1 MKKIC
6 LLLTIAVQTLTAMQ
20 EPKSRHLLLSNG
32 TDWNVDVKYQ
42 SDGKELSRQVPKRE
56 EIALNNPETIK
67 QLQVFPSGDL
77 WSFFKVFTPPNEA
90 AKIQDQLRKYATGDV
105 ILNVSL
111 PERIG
116 GSYASF
122 IVSAVPEQE
131 LSQLIA
137 KEALYLKKY
146 FPKVDQVINES
157 KGMKGLFGFKPLP
170 VEERHFFELGENP
183 SKDSINAVYEQKRK
197 LFQKIA
203 GAGQTQSAGERA
215 RAEDALTLINLAYDI
230 LMQEA
235 GLKEKKDQ
243 LQKLTN
249 ELIRTPKK
257 Y

>member
-1 MKKIC
+1 MNI
-6 LLLTIAVQTLTAMQ
+6 
-20 EPKSRHLLLSNG
+20 
-32 TDWNVDVKYQ
+32 
-42 SDGKELSRQVPKRE
+42 
-56 EIALNNPETIK
+56 
-67 QLQVFPSGDL
+67 
-77 WSFFKVFTPPNEA
+77 
-90 AKIQDQLRKYATGDV
+90 
-105 ILNVSL
+105 SL

-203 GAGQTQSAGERA
+203 VG
-215 RAEDALTLINLAYDI
+215 
-230 LMQEA
+230 
-235 GLKEKKDQ
+235 
-243 LQKLTN
+243 
-249 ELIRTPKK
+249 
-257 Y
+257 